1 MKKLVSFCI
10 VCVSLVGLAGCFSS
24 RNPTSPDGA
33 ALVVQPTR
41 GVCIGN
47 STVANYRGGA
57 AVASLLFTREELA
70 QGYSC
75 QSLAVPGHTIDQ
87 QLERWQSLPQKDR
100 LDWIIVEIG
109 LNDLDPGDPLE
120 ATLQRYQRLIDTIN
134 RSKPAK
140 AKLII
145 ATMTPLRERLKD
157 IYRGKGNASYKKW
170 VAMNDAIMG
179 KGKIPIT
186 GVDFRFNEH
195 TLLLADKKG
204 NLKPEYEIAEKDHV
218 HQNTAARLIVAS
230 TWRVALAKMG
240 MLTP

>member
-1 MKKLVSFCI
+1 MKRLVSFCI
-10 VCVSLVGLAGCFSS
+10 VCVSLVALTGCFST
-24 RNPTSPDGA
+24 RKPTAPDGSG
-33 ALVVQPTR
+33 LVPQPTQ

-47 STVANYRGGA
+47 STVAHYRGGA

-87 QLERWQSLPQKDR
+87 QLERWQGLQQKDR

-109 LNDLDPGDPLE
+109 LNDLDPNDPLE
-120 ATLQRYQRLIDTIN
+120 ATLQRYQRLIDTIS
-134 RSKPAK
+134 RTKPAK
-140 AKLII
+140 AKLIV

-179 KGKIPIT
+179 KGKTPIT
-186 GVDFRFNEH
+186 GADYRFNEH
-195 TLLLADKKG
+195 THLLADKKG
-204 NLKPEYEIAEKDHV
+204 NLKPEYEIFEKDHV
-218 HQNTAARLIVAS
+218 HQNTSARLIMAS
-230 TWRVALAKMG
+230 AWRVALAKVG
-240 MLTP
+240 MLGQ

>member
-1 MKKLVSFCI
+1 MKRLVSFCI
-10 VCVSLVGLAGCFSS
+10 VCVSLVVLTGCFSGRKS
-24 RNPTSPDGA
+24 TAPDGSG
-33 ALVVQPTR
+33 LVAQPTR

-57 AVASLLFTREELA
+57 AVASLLFTREEIA

-87 QLERWQSLPQKDR
+87 QLERWQDLQQKDR

-109 LNDLDPGDPLE
+109 LNDLDPNDPLE

-134 RSKPAK
+134 RTKPVK

-157 IYRGKGNASYKKW
+157 IYRGKSNASYKKW
-170 VAMNDAIMG
+170 AAMNDAIMG
-179 KGKIPIT
+179 KGKTPIT
-186 GVDFRFNEH
+186 GVNYRFNEH
-195 TLLLADKKG
+195 TLLLSDKKG

-218 HQNTAARLIVAS
+218 HQNTAARLVMAS
-230 TWRVALAKMG
+230 TWRVALARVG
-240 MLTP
+240 MLTQ